1 MLGRF
6 GLASHA
12 HTIMMRDLSGGQK
25 SRVAFADLAC
35 KKADVLIMV
44 CLNTI
49 YQYTP
54 LISTSALQA
63 MAERPSARWLLNAQ
77 PLGCFRSA

>member
-44 CLNTI
+44 CVDVSHLSIDNKPFCSI
-49 YQYTP
+49 
-54 LISTSALQA
+54 A
-63 MAERPSARWLLNAQ
+63 MGPVK
-77 PLGCFRSA
+77 